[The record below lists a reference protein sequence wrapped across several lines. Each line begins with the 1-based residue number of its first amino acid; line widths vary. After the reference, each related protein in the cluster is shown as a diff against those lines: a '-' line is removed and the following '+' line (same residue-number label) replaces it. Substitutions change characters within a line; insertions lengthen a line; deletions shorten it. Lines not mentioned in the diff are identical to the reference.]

1 MIKRNYKII
10 LFLILVIFFS
20 FIKLYSQENK
30 NFHVYIK
37 INKKVLES
45 VIENDQDKV
54 KNLIKKYIQGA
65 YNKALND
72 AKNGIS
78 KITNKNGSPT
88 KDIHNSISRLV
99 TEIENYNNPNA
110 QNKKVIVIMFYIDD
124 EFLEQYGDGPFTIN
138 DFADPDHKV
147 TGYKFGDKNC
157 HGGTNNVNYIF
168 LYNSYLDFTYKEIKA
183 SDPYNNGCNYK
194 ALVYDINPPKSLEP
208 GWVYTGQKPQFS
220 MASAIFH
227 ELTHISLNCYGN
239 SNTKSRYRDEATI
252 EEIMLKLYPHG
263 IGINAYEYL
272 YYWQLYWYRFGLK
285 TKFENMD
292 RSKAIFQFKDDVIS
306 RKFNPPDT
314 LKYNRIENE
323 IDYYTLGKYID
334 KDKNIEWFSDDCR
347 DVAMKKYVIPY
358 FICCNGQSQKSYS
371 MRALSSDDDECD
383 PECPGGGKVGS
394 PGGDAADDRYSF
406 SEGIVR
412 EYNLAPEAVIF
423 TDGYWQDALKLY
435 GGLKFDGD
443 NAAEQLLEATPFLV
457 IPSGGLFSKEQDS
470 TFKAILEKYVS
481 LGGTIIV
488 FAQQY
493 GSHIENVVPIPEG
506 ESLKVYGWRE
516 SQSISS

>member
-1 MIKRNYKII
+1 MLTSEWEGMWIFGLWRKWYRESLDSPRYCLKSVVFHEMLHYALDIADRKTGNTYFKIRNI
-10 LFLILVIFFS
+10 
-20 FIKLYSQENK
+20 
-30 NFHVYIK
+30 
-37 INKKVLES
+37 
-45 VIENDQDKV
+45 
-54 KNLIKKYIQGA
+54 
-65 YNKALND
+65 
-72 AKNGIS
+72 
-78 KITNKNGSPT
+78 
-88 KDIHNSISRLV
+88 
-99 TEIENYNNPNA
+99 
-110 QNKKVIVIMFYIDD
+110 
-124 EFLEQYGDGPFTIN
+124 
-138 DFADPDHKV
+138 
-147 TGYKFGDKNC
+147 
-157 HGGTNNVNYIF
+157 
-168 LYNSYLDFTYKEIKA
+168 
-183 SDPYNNGCNYK
+183 
-194 ALVYDINPPKSLEP
+194 INPRKTTIDNFWADEGVIQDCELKLFPCGYRGYRDAPESWYKNNARRYERPPDDCHLCKLCKPKS
-208 GWVYTGQKPQFS
+208 S
-220 MASAIFH
+220 S
-227 ELTHISLNCYGN
+227 
-239 SNTKSRYRDEATI
+239 
-252 EEIMLKLYPHG
+252 
-263 IGINAYEYL
+263 
-272 YYWQLYWYRFGLK
+272 
-285 TKFENMD
+285 
-292 RSKAIFQFKDDVIS
+292 
-306 RKFNPPDT
+306 
-314 LKYNRIENE
+314 
-323 IDYYTLGKYID
+323 
-334 KDKNIEWFSDDCR
+334 
-347 DVAMKKYVIPY
+347 
-358 FICCNGQSQKSYS
+358 S